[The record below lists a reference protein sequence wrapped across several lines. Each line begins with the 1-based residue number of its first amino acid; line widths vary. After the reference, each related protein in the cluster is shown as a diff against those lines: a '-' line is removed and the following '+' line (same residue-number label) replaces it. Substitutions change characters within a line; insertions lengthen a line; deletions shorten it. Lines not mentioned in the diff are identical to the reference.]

1 MSKTLALKDD
11 LSKMTASL
19 PDAIVKPQQIALHP
33 ASLYN
38 TMMIAQQGA
47 SHLVQLTTSL
57 SQNTSSSASTSFP
70 DERSG
75 QMRFPAGQQLLTKLL
90 TGQVACGLL
99 MLPTNMFM
107 GQLVT
112 AFAPQQGQAHTMVS
126 PSSGRRRSIRAHRL
140 LHGNQ

>member
-1 MSKTLALKDD
+1 MPRYSQLCVVVLQ
-11 LSKMTASL
+11 
-19 PDAIVKPQQIALHP
+19 PQQIALHP

-75 QMRFPAGQQLLTKLL
+75 QMRYL
-90 TGQVACGLL
+90 
-99 MLPTNMFM
+99 
-107 GQLVT
+107 
-112 AFAPQQGQAHTMVS
+112 AFV
-126 PSSGRRRSIRAHRL
+126 
-140 LHGNQ
+140 